1 MRSALPTLE
10 GGAAAGCGMER
21 RPANNGAALGAYAGD
36 AAART
41 VQLMHDRTGKS
52 PYATRAIEL
61 ASTK

>member
-1 MRSALPTLE
+1 
-10 GGAAAGCGMER
+10 MER

-41 VQLMHDRTGKS
+41 VQLMHDRTGES